1 MKHTSKKFLI
11 FFIFMAAQNA
21 NGKLNQD
28 LENYYLSIYKKI
40 QFDCWFCHKH
50 NFKMYEYLIHNNLT
64 KREIVDFLNCGTA
77 KNIRI
82 TLDDLDL
89 VIEGGHSFIREA
101 YPNWTKSEARKIRK
115 YLYKILS
122 DAEKYKDKKSRR
134 VRSK

>member
-1 MKHTSKKFLI
+1 MEKEDVLI
-11 FFIFMAAQNA
+11 DIVENA
-21 NGKLNQD
+21 VND
-28 LENYYLSIYKKI
+28 AM
-40 QFDCWFCHKH
+40 FAHKH

-64 KREIVDFLNCGTA
+64 KREIVDFLDCGTA

-82 TLDDLDL
+82 TLEDLDL
-89 VIEGGHSFIREA
+89 IIEGGHSFIREA

-115 YLYKILS
+115 YLNKILS